1 MNTEKIRKPVC
12 IISFSPIYRDA
23 RVLRQIKYLSPHY
36 DLTVI
41 GYGQAHP
48 EWKNVQNVK
57 WISIDPA
64 GGPIHREAGL
74 YGNARKN
81 LKQLFI
87 ERFDG
92 TFVMKILRPIV
103 RKTKVLIDS
112 FILFSGRLHTWFY
125 DYWYWRKAQHTKA
138 LEYALKSQS
147 DVFHA
152 NNWDALPVAVE
163 AAKTNHA
170 KLVFDAHEYA
180 PLELENRHY
189 WKLIFKPAITYFLKK
204 YIPQINASVTV
215 APLISERFKQEF
227 NLEASVILNAPEN
240 INLIFRPLDFD
251 NIRLVHHGGAVRDRR
266 LERMI
271 ETLAFCDRRFNLHF
285 ILIDNDSN
293 YSTYL
298 KRLADKL
305 TPGRVTF
312 HEQVLPGEIVQR
324 ISEYD
329 IGFYLLEPNSF
340 NNSVALPNKFFDFI
354 SAGLIICIG
363 PSPSMAELLRKYGFG
378 VVAPSF
384 DPKEVAKTLN
394 QLSLDQLSMMRL
406 ASQKAAKEINAEK
419 EMSKLVDLYNRLL
432 NSKPSSF

>member
-1 MNTEKIRKPVC
+1 MKKRIC
-12 IISFSPIYRDA
+12 ILSFSPIYRDA

-36 DLTVI
+36 DLSVI
-41 GYGQAHP
+41 GYGPPHP
-48 EWKNVQNVK
+48 NWINMPNIK
-57 WISIDPA
+57 WISLN
-64 GGPIHREAGL
+64 GVGTSEKEMEGSKK
-74 YGNARKN
+74 RKSI
-81 LKQLFI
+81 KELFI
-87 ERFDG
+87 ERYGG
-92 TFVMKILRPIV
+92 TLLMKIVSPMLRGFRISMAY
-103 RKTKVLIDS
+103 LI
-112 FILFSGRLHTWFY
+112 IFSGRLNSKIY
-125 DYWYWRKAQHTKA
+125 DRWYWRNKSHRRA
-138 LEYALKSQS
+138 LEYALQIPCQA
-147 DVFHA
+147 FHS
-152 NNWDALPVAVE
+152 NDWEALPVTAE
-163 AAKTNHA
+163 AAKQTNG
-170 KLVFDAHEYA
+170 KLLFDAHEYA

-293 YSTYL
+293 YSRYL

-340 NNSVALPNKFFDFI
+340 NNIVALPNKFFDFI